1 MDFSNLP
8 AFSMAASNPLYSPNS
23 DAFPSPDEI
32 DAYLTESYPALSG
45 YGFNS
50 YNNRSSSCFDRSITP
65 GDSDLNWSA
74 SVPNSY
80 INNPSLVTTTNA
92 VSNPPQNAWSNYNPS
107 PLSCPADFQH
117 TYPESGFP
125 GGFAS
130 NPSPLPTPPSHGSPT
145 SPSPIATHHPSPEDT
160 SLKPPP
166 PRKRGRPRL
175 HRPASEPS
183 ATTAAVNKI
192 TRTQCMPHTEV
203 ERKYREKLNA
213 ELERLRRAVPMLPQ
227 CDNGDTGAVKPSKS
241 MVLAVAIDY
250 IKELERQRDAA
261 VEEVERLGGVGVG
274 DSTASPTSALLLS
287 VLQESTG
294 RIATILFAHRL
305 GTALEPECKMFR
317 LAADVFNDTAMV
329 LDCLS
334 PAFHKPIRVAVL
346 SFSSCLR
353 ALCGVCAGSAKAS
366 LSAHFASKGNLGEV
380 NAKDSSQ
387 ETVISLLGM
396 LAGSLVVSHI
406 TSPFATWTTL
416 LFLLAVHLATNYAAV
431 KAVRMR
437 SLNRQRANI
446 LFSSILQ
453 HGVVLSPNEVSKRE
467 RIFHRGDVL
476 RWSDDE
482 MLGHCKIGVSLQEML
497 GRMGEQNTQTGS
509 LALHAIQISELLTVF
524 TSEAYIACPAASAVD
539 ISIVLKAGCGPNDQ
553 LKAWAHALL
562 LAKRARDGKGHSGN
576 KPNTASAPPKDRLIA
591 ELRQTLED
599 VRVMFDKY
607 GNEMMG
613 KGWDLDVAAM
623 ETRAGT
629 RLQIGVQQV
638 G

>member
-1 MDFSNLP
+1 MALEIAERDEAGNLVLEYLAEAHGTRVDVIYPKEAKSYAQRLLGVFLP
-8 AFSMAASNPLYSPNS
+8 AGYPQSVTEDYIHYQIYDSLQ
-23 DAFPSPDEI
+23 AF
-32 DAYLTESYPALSG
+32 
-45 YGFNS
+45 
-50 YNNRSSSCFDRSITP
+50 SSSIA
-65 GDSDLNWSA
+65 GLLA
-74 SVPNSY
+74 S
-80 INNPSLVTTTNA
+80 
-92 VSNPPQNAWSNYNPS
+92 
-107 PLSCPADFQH
+107 
-117 TYPESGFP
+117 
-125 GGFAS
+125 
-130 NPSPLPTPPSHGSPT
+130 
-145 SPSPIATHHPSPEDT
+145 
-160 SLKPPP
+160 
-166 PRKRGRPRL
+166 
-175 HRPASEPS
+175 
-183 ATTAAVNKI
+183 
-192 TRTQCMPHTEV
+192 
-203 ERKYREKLNA
+203 
-213 ELERLRRAVPMLPQ
+213 RAV
-227 CDNGDTGAVKPSKS
+227 
-241 MVLAVAIDY
+241 
-250 IKELERQRDAA
+250 LEVIVR
-261 VEEVERLGGVGVG
+261 VCCCVGVG